1 MIKNDSNKL
10 FALKE
15 SVRRHNELYEIIN
28 TMFTEMDYNLTF
40 MFEDYVLG
48 LSQPEE
54 NDKWYEQSIYV
65 IPRNAIEDNGD
76 FDWVAATYFS
86 IWQYYN
92 TYADLLRGDT
102 DIIGEMTK
110 SVINFIETDVPYPST
125 QGTTVTHKTEV
136 VNI

>member
-28 TMFTEMDYNLTF
+28 TMFTEMDFSCTF

-48 LSQPEE
+48 LSKPQK
-54 NDKWYEQSIYV
+54 NDKWYEQSFYV
-65 IPRNAIEDNGD
+65 IPRNAIEDNGN
-76 FDWVAATYFS
+76 FNWVAATYFS
-86 IWQYYN
+86 IWSYFN
-92 TYADLLRGDT
+92 TYADLLRGNT